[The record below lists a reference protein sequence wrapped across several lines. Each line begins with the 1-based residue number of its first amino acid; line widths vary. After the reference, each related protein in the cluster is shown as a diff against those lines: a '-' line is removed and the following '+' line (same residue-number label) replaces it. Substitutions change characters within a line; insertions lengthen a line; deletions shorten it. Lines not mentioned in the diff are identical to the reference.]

1 MIKAIIFDFGGVC
14 FYPGNS
20 SQLLLEAIFRSKLLK
35 IKLISIFFS
44 SKRNEIKKLVDKFNE
59 AKLNED
65 DLFREIKRITRYN
78 FSERDLKKQIID
90 LNKPIKPVIEI
101 LEKLKNRYK
110 LCLLTN
116 NNSWLDEINEKHR
129 FYQYFDVIINSY
141 NVKVAKPNRKIFEI
155 ALSKLKFKPNEC
167 IFIDDKKENVLAA
180 EEYGINS
187 IKYKNPKQLIKDL
200 KKFGVKL

>member
-20 SQLLLEAIFRSKLLK
+20 SQLLLEAIFRSKLPK

-44 SKRNEIKKLVDKFNE
+44 TKRNEIKKLVDKFNE

-200 KKFGVKL
+200 KKFGVTL